1 VGAQRIGI
9 SADQVDQQKEFDSR
23 NQLGFLL
30 LSDPEQEIS
39 TLLGAKRFGP
49 LGNRRITFVIDSDRT
64 LLKVIKS
71 ETNMMLHADEALKTL
86 KERH

>member
-1 VGAQRIGI
+1 MGAQRIGI
-9 SADQVDQQKEFDSR
+9 SADQVGQQKEFDSR

-39 TLLGAKRFGP
+39 ALLGAKRFGP
-49 LGNRRITFVIDSDRT
+49 LGNRRITFVIDSDGT

-86 KERH
+86 KDRH